1 MKKELWLFTMRYP
14 FGNGESFLESELPI
28 VAAKFQRVRIFPL
41 LPIGDQRPIPAN
53 TTVDCLFNDQ
63 DVFRPMPWHRLVV
76 ELPRL
81 WRVWRFI
88 RSSAP
93 SAAIYRKQRRELF
106 SMIRQAFQREEV
118 LRNRMAS
125 AYDPRTV
132 VLYSYWTG
140 DWATVLGLWK
150 LRDAS
155 VHFVSRMMG
164 YDLFDHRAPDGW
176 QSLQAFHVR
185 QVDHVFTIA
194 RAGLAHMQ
202 ERFPEHRTKFSVS
215 YLATLDHGMGPWS
228 PDPVLRIASCA
239 NLVGLKRVHLL
250 AQALKLVEGPV
261 LWTHFGDG
269 EERARLEAV
278 ITELP
283 HTIRVELKGSCPNS
297 GILAWYRREPVDVFV
312 HTSET
317 EGGVPVALQEAA
329 SFGIPLL
336 AADAGG
342 VNEIVTELSGVLLP
356 NDLTPELL
364 ADALSGFR
372 DGTRWNAASR
382 KVVRDFW
389 AQNFQAAT
397 IHARFGEKLLAMG
410 GSQSQS

>member
-28 VAAKFQRVRIFPL
+28 IARKFRRVRIFPL

-53 TTVDCLFNDQ
+53 GTVERLFSGQ
-63 DVFRPMPWHRLVV
+63 EVFRPMPWLRLIA

-81 WRVWRFI
+81 WQVWRLI
-88 RSSAP
+88 RPTAP

-106 SMIRQAFQREEV
+106 SMIRQAFQREGI
-118 LRNRMAS
+118 LRHRMAS

-150 LRDAS
+150 LHDPR

-176 QSLQAFHVR
+176 QSLQAFHVQ

-194 RAGLAHMQ
+194 QAGLAHMQ
-202 ERFPEHRTKFSVS
+202 ERFPGHRSKFSVS
-215 YLATLDHGMGPWS
+215 YLATLDHGPGPWS
-228 PDPVLRIASCA
+228 PGPELRIASCA

-261 LWTHFGDG
+261 SWTHFGDG
-269 EERARLEAV
+269 EERARLEAL
-278 ITELP
+278 IMDLP
-283 HTIRVELKGSCPNS
+283 NNVRVELKGSCPNS
-297 GILAWYRREPVDVFV
+297 EILAWYRREPVDVFV

-342 VNEIVTELSGVLLP
+342 VQEIVTAHSGVLLP
-356 NDLTPELL
+356 NDLTAELL
-364 ADALSGFR
+364 ANALSGFR
-372 DGTRWNAASR
+372 AGGRWNPGSR

-389 AQNFQAAT
+389 ARNFDAGS
-397 IHARFGEKLLAMG
+397 IHERFGERLLATNEG
-410 GSQSQS
+410 RSHV